1 MRPRRAL
8 LTSCC
13 GVALAACLGACGGDE
28 KAEGSEA
35 AAPETAA
42 PASPATPP
50 PTARPADDE
59 GFPSEWRSTR
69 AATLAAFEP
78 CMAELAGGAPGSACV
93 RYSELVV
100 IFRQAE
106 ALRLWQCEQGD
117 ASAQGCR
124 EPPADPVRQ
133 AEYDRAINPGVA
145 SVEPEAA
152 VTPDDA
158 VGAPISDAS
167 AEDIADQAEP

>member
-1 MRPRRAL
+1 MKARRAL
-8 LTSCC
+8 LTAYI
-13 GVALAACLGACGGDE
+13 GLAFAGCLGACGGDE

-35 AAPETAA
+35 AAPETTG

-50 PTARPADDE
+50 PTVAPADDE
-59 GFPSEWRSTR
+59 GFPSEWRSIR

-78 CMAELAGGAPGSACV
+78 CMAELAAGAPGSACV

-106 ALRLWQCEQGD
+106 ALRLWQCEQTD
-117 ASAQGCR
+117 APTQECR

-133 AEYDRAINPGVA
+133 AEYDRVVNPGGA

-158 VGAPISDAS
+158 VEAPSNDTS